1 MHLYRGIFEHL
12 CLQSFQVL
20 YGPYSVCMIARN
32 IVAGEILFSQY
43 FVVVSFYNLGLVG
56 IEIVLCC
63 SV

>member
-1 MHLYRGIFEHL
+1 VHLYRGIFEHL

-32 IVAGEILFSQY
+32 IFAGEYLFLQY
-43 FVVVSFYNLGLVG
+43 FVLVYIYNLGSVG